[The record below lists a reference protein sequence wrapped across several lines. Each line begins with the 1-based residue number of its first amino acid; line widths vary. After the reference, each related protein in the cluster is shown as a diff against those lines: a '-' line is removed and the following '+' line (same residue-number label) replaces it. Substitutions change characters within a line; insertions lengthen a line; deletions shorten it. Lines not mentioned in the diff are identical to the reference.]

1 MKKITLTLFALLIF
15 AFGIS
20 TAFAQENPQNDETR
34 PNANRQ
40 DKPNLMRFLGV
51 TPEQVRQ
58 IKEIK
63 QTNREAIQLAERRQR
78 IAKREL
84 DEAIYGDNLDENIVQ
99 NKLKIFQIAQAE
111 LLKLRTADE
120 LAIRKVLTPEQ
131 LVKFRE
137 FRQRFMQKPMQNPNK
152 ENQPNRPI
160 RQNLLKRKVVG

>member
-1 MKKITLTLFALLIF
+1 MKRISLTIFAFLIF

-20 TAFAQENPQNDETR
+20 TAFAQENPNNDETR

-40 DKPNLMRFLGV
+40 EKPNLMRFLGLSE
-51 TPEQVRQ
+51 EQVQQ
-58 IKEIK
+58 IKQIR
-63 QTNREAIQLAERRQR
+63 QTNRGAIQLAERRQR

-84 DEAIYGDNLDENIVQ
+84 DEAIYGDSLDENIVQ
-99 NKLKIFQIAQAE
+99 NKLKTFQIAQTE

-137 FRQRFMQKPMQNPNK
+137 FRQRFMQNPRQNPNK
-152 ENQPNRPI
+152 ENMPNRQI